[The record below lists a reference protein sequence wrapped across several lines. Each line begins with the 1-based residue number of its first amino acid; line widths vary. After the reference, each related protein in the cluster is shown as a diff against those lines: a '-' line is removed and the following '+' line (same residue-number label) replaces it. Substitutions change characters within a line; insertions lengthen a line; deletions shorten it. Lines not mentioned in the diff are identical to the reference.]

1 LSNSDYDSL
10 IREINDLLMEDELES
25 GRLIS
30 SLNTVFA
37 KIQPPDQMRVHN
49 DVSKQSL
56 ICLYRIL
63 DQLNIAK
70 EVKEHLMYGY
80 YLQIVNDEKLFTQN
94 VFNELVDDY
103 NKTKFVALESV
114 VINLI
119 KWDAL
124 SNEQVK
130 IVDKVFGEKKA
141 VKKQLVGH
149 TARSILR
156 QGIPLDMNIVKELLE
171 WNNFDL
177 LEQTLEKKLIA
188 YDALHLFKKP
198 SEGEENKKK
207 KERLF
212 LKAKFLLANK

>member
-1 LSNSDYDSL
+1 MSNSDYDSL